1 MSNSPKGGW
10 RMRWRRA
17 LVFAAI
23 VIAHFLV
30 VRFFPA
36 DRASS
41 RDAPE
46 QDISFATLS
55 STAPT
60 ERISQPKPAR
70 RTRRLPKPI
79 EGSRTL
85 SEILPD
91 LLPDTAPP
99 SPVDWAKE
107 AERAAADSLE
117 WDKETS
123 RQAAALSQWQLHV
136 MPAPRAPAASGF
148 SWDHSRTHR
157 LESSAQGLV
166 VNLNDR
172 CSILISLSLMAV
184 LGGCKIGPLPVHGDL
199 FTHMRDAP
207 EAGQWRVLL

>member
-1 MSNSPKGGW
+1 
-10 RMRWRRA
+10 MRWRRG
-17 LVFAAI
+17 LLFTAI

-36 DRASS
+36 DRATS

-46 QDISFATLS
+46 PEISFATLS

-60 ERISQPKPAR
+60 ERASQAIPVHKTIRAQKFIKGSGNLSNVKPEQA
-70 RTRRLPKPI
+70 
-79 EGSRTL
+79 
-85 SEILPD
+85 
-91 LLPDTAPP
+91 PDTAP

-107 AERAAADSLE
+107 AEIAATDSLKLAAE
-117 WDKETS
+117 AS
-123 RQAAALSQWQLHV
+123 RQAAALSQWQLHAI
-136 MPAPRAPAASGF
+136 PSPKAPAASGF

-199 FTHMRDAP
+199 FMHMRDAP
-207 EAGQWRVLL
+207 EADH

>member
-1 MSNSPKGGW
+1 
-10 RMRWRRA
+10 MRWRRA
-17 LVFAAI
+17 LVLAAI

-41 RDAPE
+41 RDTPE

-60 ERISQPKPAR
+60 VRTSKSKSVPRVSQAPKR
-70 RTRRLPKPI
+70 I
-79 EGSRTL
+79 EGSGSLRD
-85 SEILPD
+85 IQPD
-91 LLPDTAPP
+91 LRPDTAPP
-99 SPVDWAKE
+99 APVDWAKE
-107 AERAAADSLE
+107 AEIAAADSLKLDE
-117 WDKETS
+117 EAA
-123 RQAAALSQWQLHV
+123 RQAAALSQWQLRV
-136 MPAPRAPAASGF
+136 IPSPKAPAQSGF

-199 FTHMRDAP
+199 FIHMRDAP
-207 EAGQWRVLL
+207 EEGE